1 MKNYKKQINNS
12 SLKENDTK
20 QIIDFDKFLEELTSN
35 NNNIDLQK
43 RKLDPNYYIENIA
56 KSYSKS
62 NINTS
67 INENENNFMILL
79 NLNDLNENEKLIFNK
94 YINEKN
100 DINFVFDI
108 KKMINNLI
116 EKDCKINNLTKN
128 IENTT
133 LDQSSINTEN
143 EKKYNE
149 IFYNFENIKNENNR
163 INKLLEN
170 KNNKIKELEE
180 KNKKLIKEKFYL
192 INQLAD
198 LKIENK
204 KTIQKYTNKIN
215 LIKNDL
221 NDMKNNLF

>member
-62 NINTS
+62 NIKTS

-79 NLNDLNENEKLIFNK
+79 NLNNLNENEKLIFNK

-108 KKMINNLI
+108 K
-116 EKDCKINNLTKN
+116 
-128 IENTT
+128 
-133 LDQSSINTEN
+133 
-143 EKKYNE
+143 
-149 IFYNFENIKNENNR
+149 
-163 INKLLEN
+163 
-170 KNNKIKELEE
+170 
-180 KNKKLIKEKFYL
+180 
-192 INQLAD
+192 
-198 LKIENK
+198 
-204 KTIQKYTNKIN
+204 
-215 LIKNDL
+215 
-221 NDMKNNLF
+221 